1 MPGLIV
7 AAQSCLEDLSHLEM
21 RRITVLRRDSDP
33 NRVLTICL
41 GAVMRH
47 EDPPIYEDV
56 PVYDF
61 PLLSLPSLWT
71 KDNTPVCY
79 YTAGTT
85 FQENWESLEVRVGR
99 DFVPRTMTVMC
110 PKTDNH
116 TAFMSKFSDEGRSDN
131 LLVEYRPSR
140 PHDKR

>member
-1 MPGLIV
+1 MIGHPSI
-7 AAQSCLEDLSHLEM
+7 AAAAAVVVVSLS
-21 RRITVLRRDSDP
+21 R
-33 NRVLTICL
+33 LTICL

-61 PLLSLPSLWT
+61 PLLSVSSLWT
-71 KDNTPVCY
+71 KDNTPICY

-85 FQENWESLEVRVGR
+85 FQEDWASLEVSVGR
-99 DFVPRTMTVMC
+99 DYVPRTMSVMC
-110 PKTDNH
+110 PKIDNH

-140 PHDKR
+140 P